1 MAEQLKISNGIITAV
16 ISTKGAEL
24 KSVVKDGTEIL
35 WDGNPDIWSGQAPL
49 LFPICGGVKD
59 DKYIFEGKEYTL
71 EKHGFARKSEF
82 QVERAEEAFATF
94 ILRSNE
100 ETKKRYPFDF
110 ELRVTYTL
118 VDSKIDVAYSVKN
131 VGNGNMYF
139 SIGAHEGYACTGGV
153 EEYSLIFD
161 KEEDFAC
168 NILDGNLL
176 EYNTYSVG
184 EGRELPL
191 KYDFFDI
198 DALTFLNLKSRGVDL
213 VHRPTGKSLRVEFE
227 GFDYLFVWTKPKA
240 YANYICIEPWCG
252 IPDFVDSDFDITK
265 KRGIVKLEANSE
277 KVLTHS
283 IIL

>member
-1 MAEQLKISNGIITAV
+1 MYKISNGIITAV

-24 KSVVKDGTEIL
+24 KSVVKDGCEIL
-35 WDGNPDIWSGQAPL
+35 WEGNPDVWAGQAPI
-49 LFPICGGVKD
+49 LFPLCGGLKD
-59 DKYIFEGKEYTL
+59 DKYVLEGKEYTL
-71 EKHGFARKSEF
+71 QKHGFARGSEF
-82 QVERAEEAFATF
+82 EVESAADTSATF
-94 ILRSNE
+94 ILRSND
-100 ETKKRYPFDF
+100 ETKAGFPFDF

-118 VDSKIDVAYSVKN
+118 IDNKIEVGYSVKN
-131 VGNGNMYF
+131 AGSGDMYF
-139 SIGAHEGYACTGGV
+139 SIGGHEGYACEGGV

-161 KEEDFAC
+161 EEESFTC

-191 KYDFFDI
+191 KYDFFTI
-198 DALTFLNLKSRGVDL
+198 DALTFLGLKSRGVKL
-213 VHRPTGKSLRVEFE
+213 VHRKSGKSLRVEFE
-227 GFDYLFVWTKPKA
+227 GFDYLFVWTKPNA
-240 YANYICIEPWCG
+240 HANYICIEPWCG

-265 KRGIVKLEANSE
+265 KRGIVKLQANDE

>member
-1 MAEQLKISNGIITAV
+1 MAEQLKITNGVITAL

-24 KSVVKDGTEIL
+24 KSVVKDGKEYL
-35 WDGNPDIWSGQAPL
+35 WDGNPDIWPGQAPL
-49 LFPICGGVKD
+49 LFPICGGLKD
-59 DKYIFEGKEYTL
+59 DKYRFEGKEYTL
-71 EKHGFARKSEF
+71 KKHGFARFSEF
-82 QVERAEEAFATF
+82 EIERKEEASITF
-94 ILRSNE
+94 ILRSKE
-100 ETKKRYPFDF
+100 EIKKQYPFDF

-118 VDSKIDVAYSVKN
+118 LENKIDVAYSVKN
-131 VGNGNMYF
+131 VGSGDMYF
-139 SIGAHEGYACTGGV
+139 SIGAHEGYACSGGI
-153 EEYSLIFD
+153 EEYSLVFD
-161 KEEDFAC
+161 KDENFTC

-191 KYDFFDI
+191 KYDFFAI

-213 VHRPTGKSLRVEFE
+213 VHKPTGKSLRVEFD
-227 GFDYLFVWTKPKA
+227 GFDYLFVWTKPN
-240 YANYICIEPWCG
+240 ANYICIEPWCG

-265 KRGIVKLEANSE
+265 KRGIVKLEANGE

>member
-35 WDGNPDIWSGQAPL
+35 WEGNPDVWAGQAPL
-49 LFPICGGVKD
+49 LFPLCGGLKD
-59 DKYIFEGKEYTL
+59 DKYIFEDKEYTL
-71 EKHGFARKSEF
+71 PKHGFARGSEF
-82 QVERAEEAFATF
+82 EVEGAADSTAAF

-100 ETKKRYPFDF
+100 ETRKGFPFDF

-118 VDSKIDVAYSVKN
+118 MDNKIEVGYSVKN
-131 VGNGNMYF
+131 VGSGDMYF
-139 SIGAHEGYACTGGV
+139 SIGGHEGYACPGGV
-153 EEYSLIFD
+153 EEYSLVFD
-161 KEEDFAC
+161 EEEAFIC
-168 NILDGNLL
+168 NVLDGNLL

-191 KYDFFDI
+191 KYDFFTI
-198 DALTFLNLKSRGVDL
+198 DALTFLNLKSRGVNL
-213 VHRPTGKSLRVEFE
+213 VNRKSGKSLRVEFE
-227 GFDYLFVWTKPKA
+227 GFDYLFVWTKPNA

-252 IPDFVDSDFDITK
+252 IPDFVDSDYDITK
-265 KRGIVKLEANSE
+265 KRGIVKLQAKGE

>member
-24 KSVVKDGTEIL
+24 KSVVKDNCEIL
-35 WDGNPDIWSGQAPL
+35 WEGNPDVWAGQAPL
-49 LFPICGGVKD
+49 LFPLCGGLKD

-71 EKHGFARKSEF
+71 QKHGFARMSEF
-82 QVERAEEAFATF
+82 EIESAADTAATF
-94 ILRSNE
+94 ILRSTE
-100 ETKKRYPFDF
+100 ETKAQFPFDY

-118 VDSKIDVAYSVKN
+118 VENKIEVGYSVKN
-131 VGNGNMYF
+131 VGNGDMYF
-139 SIGAHEGYACTGGV
+139 SIGGHEGYACRGGV

-161 KEEDFAC
+161 EEESFTC

-191 KYDFFDI
+191 KYDFFTI
-198 DALTFLNLKSRGVDL
+198 DALTFLNLKSRGVNL
-213 VHRPTGKSLRVEFE
+213 VHRNTGKSIRVEFE
-227 GFDYLFVWTKPKA
+227 GFDYLFVWTKPNA
-240 YANYICIEPWCG
+240 HANYICIEPWCG

-265 KRGIVKLEANSE
+265 KRGIVKLEANAE

>member
-24 KSVVKDGTEIL
+24 KSVVKNGCEI
-35 WDGNPDIWSGQAPL
+35 IWEGKSDVWAGQAPL
-49 LFPICGGVKD
+49 LFPICGGLKD
-59 DKYIFEGKEYTL
+59 DKFVFEGKEYTL
-71 EKHGFARKSEF
+71 QKHGFARTTEF
-82 QVERAEEAFATF
+82 EIESATDTSATF
-94 ILRSNE
+94 LLKSNE
-100 ETKKRYPFDF
+100 ETKTVFPFDY

-118 VDSKIDVAYSVKN
+118 VDNKIEVGYSVKN
-131 VGNGNMYF
+131 AGSGDMYF
-139 SIGAHEGYACTGGV
+139 SIGSHEGYACPGGI
-153 EEYSLIFD
+153 EEYSLVFD
-161 KEEDFAC
+161 EGESFTC
-168 NILDGNLL
+168 NVLNGNLL

-191 KYDFFDI
+191 KYDFFAI

-213 VHRPTGKSLRVEFE
+213 VHRATGKRLRVEFD

-252 IPDFVDSDFDITK
+252 IPDFVDSDFDFTK
-265 KRGIVKLEANSE
+265 KRGIVRLEANGE
-277 KVLTHS
+277 KVFKHS

>member
-1 MAEQLKISNGIITAV
+1 MAEQLKITNGVITAL

-24 KSVVKDGTEIL
+24 KSVVKDGKEYL

-49 LFPICGGVKD
+49 LFPICGGLKD
-59 DKYIFEGKEYTL
+59 DKYRFEGKEYTL
-71 EKHGFARKSEF
+71 KKHGFARLSEF
-82 QVERAEEAFATF
+82 EIERKEEASITF
-94 ILRSNE
+94 ILRSKE
-100 ETKKRYPFDF
+100 EIKKQYPFDF

-118 VDSKIDVAYSVKN
+118 IENKIDVAYSVKN
-131 VGNGNMYF
+131 VGSGDMYF
-139 SIGAHEGYACTGGV
+139 SIGAHEGYACSGGI
-153 EEYSLIFD
+153 EEYSLVFD
-161 KEEDFAC
+161 KEENLTC

-191 KYDFFDI
+191 KYDFFAI

-213 VHRPTGKSLRVEFE
+213 VHKTTGKSLRVEYD
-227 GFDYLFVWTKPKA
+227 GFDYLFVWTKPN
-240 YANYICIEPWCG
+240 ANYICIEPWCG

-265 KRGIVKLEANSE
+265 KRGIVKLEANGE

>member
-1 MAEQLKISNGIITAV
+1 MAEQLRITNGVITAL

-24 KSVVKDGTEIL
+24 KSVVKDGKEYL

-49 LFPICGGVKD
+49 LFPICGGLKD
-59 DKYIFEGKEYTL
+59 DKYRFEGKEYTL
-71 EKHGFARKSEF
+71 KKHGFARLSEF
-82 QVERAEEAFATF
+82 EIERKEEASITF
-94 ILRSNE
+94 ILRSKE
-100 ETKKRYPFDF
+100 EIKKQYPFDF

-118 VDSKIDVAYSVKN
+118 LDNKIDVAYAVKN
-131 VGNGNMYF
+131 VGSGDMYF
-139 SIGAHEGYACTGGV
+139 SIGAHEGYACSGGI
-153 EEYSLIFD
+153 EEYSLVFD
-161 KEEDFAC
+161 KEENLTC

-191 KYDFFDI
+191 KYDFFAI

-213 VHRPTGKSLRVEFE
+213 VHKTTGKSLRVEYD
-227 GFDYLFVWTKPKA
+227 GFDYLFVWTKPN
-240 YANYICIEPWCG
+240 ANYICIEPWCG

-265 KRGIVKLEANSE
+265 KRGIVKLEANGE

>member
-1 MAEQLKISNGIITAV
+1 MAEQLKITNGVITAL

-24 KSVVKDGTEIL
+24 KSVVKDGKEYL

-49 LFPICGGVKD
+49 LFPICGGLKD
-59 DKYIFEGKEYTL
+59 DKYRFEGKEYTL
-71 EKHGFARKSEF
+71 KKHGFARLSEF
-82 QVERAEEAFATF
+82 EIERKEEASITF
-94 ILRSNE
+94 ILRSKE
-100 ETKKRYPFDF
+100 EIKKQYPFDF

-118 VDSKIDVAYSVKN
+118 LDNKIDVAYAVKN
-131 VGNGNMYF
+131 VGSGDMYF
-139 SIGAHEGYACTGGV
+139 SIGAHEGYACSGGI
-153 EEYSLIFD
+153 EEYSLVFD
-161 KEEDFAC
+161 KEENLTC

-191 KYDFFDI
+191 KYDFFAI

-213 VHRPTGKSLRVEFE
+213 VHKTTGKSLRVEYD
-227 GFDYLFVWTKPKA
+227 GFDYLFVWTKPN
-240 YANYICIEPWCG
+240 ANYICIEPWCG

-265 KRGIVKLEANSE
+265 KRGIVKLDANGE

>member
-1 MAEQLKISNGIITAV
+1 MAEQLRYTNGVITAL

-24 KSVVKDGTEIL
+24 KSVVKDGKEYL
-35 WDGNPDIWSGQAPL
+35 WDGNPDIWTGQAPL
-49 LFPICGGVKD
+49 LFPICGGLKD
-59 DKYIFEGKEYTL
+59 DKYRFEGKEYTL
-71 EKHGFARKSEF
+71 KKHGFARLSEF
-82 QVERAEEAFATF
+82 EIERKEEASITF
-94 ILRSNE
+94 ILRSKE
-100 ETKKRYPFDF
+100 EIKKQYPFDF

-118 VDSKIDVAYSVKN
+118 LDNKIDVAYAVKN
-131 VGNGNMYF
+131 VGSGDMYF
-139 SIGAHEGYACTGGV
+139 SIGAHEGYACSGGI
-153 EEYSLIFD
+153 EEYSLVFD
-161 KEEDFAC
+161 KEENLTC

-191 KYDFFDI
+191 KYDFFAI

-213 VHRPTGKSLRVEFE
+213 VHKTTGKSLRVEYD
-227 GFDYLFVWTKPKA
+227 GFDYLFVWTKPN
-240 YANYICIEPWCG
+240 ANYICIEPWCG

-265 KRGIVKLEANSE
+265 KRGIVKLEANGE

>member
-1 MAEQLKISNGIITAV
+1 MAEQLKITNGVITAL

-24 KSVVKDGTEIL
+24 KSVVKDGKEYL

-49 LFPICGGVKD
+49 LFPICGGLKD
-59 DKYIFEGKEYTL
+59 DKYRFEGKEYTL
-71 EKHGFARKSEF
+71 KKHGFARLSEF
-82 QVERAEEAFATF
+82 EIERKEEASITF
-94 ILRSNE
+94 ILRSKE
-100 ETKKRYPFDF
+100 EIKKQYPFDF

-118 VDSKIDVAYSVKN
+118 LDNKIDVAYAVKN
-131 VGNGNMYF
+131 VGSGDMYF
-139 SIGAHEGYACTGGV
+139 SIGAHEGYACSGGI
-153 EEYSLIFD
+153 EEYSLVFD
-161 KEEDFAC
+161 KEENLTC

-191 KYDFFDI
+191 KYDFFAI

-213 VHRPTGKSLRVEFE
+213 VHKTTGKSLRVEYD
-227 GFDYLFVWTKPKA
+227 GFDYLFVWTKPN
-240 YANYICIEPWCG
+240 ANYICIEPWCG

-265 KRGIVKLEANSE
+265 KRGIVKLEANGE

>member
-1 MAEQLKISNGIITAV
+1 MAEQLRITNGVITAL

-24 KSVVKDGTEIL
+24 KSVVKDGKEYL

-49 LFPICGGVKD
+49 LFPICGGLKD
-59 DKYIFEGKEYTL
+59 DKYRFEGKEYTL
-71 EKHGFARKSEF
+71 KKHGFARLSEF
-82 QVERAEEAFATF
+82 EIERKEEASITF
-94 ILRSNE
+94 ILRSKE
-100 ETKKRYPFDF
+100 EIKKQYPFDF

-118 VDSKIDVAYSVKN
+118 LDNKIDVAYAVEN
-131 VGNGNMYF
+131 VGSGDMYF
-139 SIGAHEGYACTGGV
+139 SIGAHEGYACSGGI
-153 EEYSLIFD
+153 EEYSLVFD
-161 KEEDFAC
+161 KEENLTC

-191 KYDFFDI
+191 KYDFFAI

-213 VHRPTGKSLRVEFE
+213 VHKTTGKSLRVEYD
-227 GFDYLFVWTKPKA
+227 GFDYLFVWTKPN
-240 YANYICIEPWCG
+240 ANYICIEPWCG

-265 KRGIVKLEANSE
+265 KRGIVKLEANGE

>member
-1 MAEQLKISNGIITAV
+1 MAEQLRITNGVITAL

-24 KSVVKDGTEIL
+24 KSVVKDGKEYL

-49 LFPICGGVKD
+49 LFPICGGLKD
-59 DKYIFEGKEYTL
+59 DKYRFEGKEYTL
-71 EKHGFARKSEF
+71 KKHGFARLSEF
-82 QVERAEEAFATF
+82 EIERKEEASITF
-94 ILRSNE
+94 ILRSKE
-100 ETKKRYPFDF
+100 EIKKQYPFDF

-118 VDSKIDVAYSVKN
+118 LDNKIDVAYSVKN
-131 VGNGNMYF
+131 VGSGDMYF
-139 SIGAHEGYACTGGV
+139 SIGAHEGYACSGGI
-153 EEYSLIFD
+153 EEYSLVFD
-161 KEEDFAC
+161 KEENFTC

-191 KYDFFDI
+191 KYDFFAI

-213 VHRPTGKSLRVEFE
+213 VHKPTGKSLRVEFD
-227 GFDYLFVWTKPKA
+227 GFDYLFVWTKPN
-240 YANYICIEPWCG
+240 ANYICIEPWCG

-265 KRGIVKLEANSE
+265 KRGIVKLEANGE